1 MLQNGQP
8 VAYALRALSPAETR
22 YAQIEKELLAIV
34 YACQHFESYIYR
46 RDIVHV
52 EMDHQPLV
60 SIVLKPLN
68 STPSRLQ
75 QMLLKLQKFH
85 LIVTYKNG
93 KSMYLADT
101 LSRAYLPEIHSCSFA
116 EELEEINHTQALA
129 MTDDRL
135 QQFKHV
141 STDDP
146 VMQALR
152 ETILRGWPESKSDV
166 PECIHPYFDFRDELT
181 VQDQC
186 SKEPNFSC
194 LRPCARR

>member
-1 MLQNGQP
+1 
-8 VAYALRALSPAETR
+8 
-22 YAQIEKELLAIV
+22 
-34 YACQHFESYIYR
+34 
-46 RDIVHV
+46 
-52 EMDHQPLV
+52 
-60 SIVLKPLN
+60 
-68 STPSRLQ
+68 
-75 QMLLKLQKFH
+75 MLLKLQKFH
-85 LIVTYKNG
+85 LKVTYKNG

-116 EELEEINHTQALA
+116 EELEEIDHTQALA

-152 ETILRGWPESKSDV
+152 ETILRGWPENKSDV

-181 VQDQC
+181 IQGQLVFKGAQLVVPAAMR
-186 SKEPNFSC
+186 KEMMAVAHASHIGIEGC
-194 LRPCARR
+194 IQRA